1 MFKPIL
7 TDKAPWSIGPYS
19 QAVQADKFIF
29 LSGQI
34 AIDPVTN
41 KMVRGNITI
50 QTEQVIQNIIEIIKE
65 AGCSIENIVKTTVY
79 LKNIKD
85 FDSMNLVYA
94 TFFKHKP
101 ARSTVEVSNLPKG
114 ALIEMDCIAI
124 LT

>member
-1 MFKPIL
+1 M
-7 TDKAPWSIGPYS
+7 
-19 QAVQADKFIF
+19 QADKFIF

-50 QTEQVIQNIIEIIKE
+50 QTEQVIHNIIEIIKE

-85 FDSMNLVYA
+85 FDNMNLVYA

-114 ALIEMDCIAI
+114 ALIEIDCIAI